1 MDRVGSMKIKRT
13 KVKRSKVER
22 ILYPIVFVLLTIY
35 SVFLLYHFYFALQ
48 LATKFDSPEF
58 SAHFDANKLATWSKR
73 LNFANFITAFQVLEV
88 NGNNYFMLVLN
99 SIWYSIGSMVLS
111 LFFTSCTT
119 YVVCKYK
126 FFGRNFLYAMVIF
139 TMMLPVVGAMPATY
153 RFYKSINIINSPAIL
168 LTALGGFGGNFLIL
182 YSFYKGIAW
191 EYAEAAFI
199 DGAGHLKVYLQIM
212 LPMAL
217 PAISVLFVTG
227 FITHWNEYM
236 AISIYMPKMP
246 TLSYGL
252 YVYESNMKYLG
263 NQPVYFAGVLL
274 AVVPC
279 LALFLIS
286 QNTIMQTVHLG
297 GIKG

>member
-1 MDRVGSMKIKRT
+1 MAKIN
-13 KVKRSKVER
+13 RSKSEKV
-22 ILYPIVFVLLTIY
+22 LYSIVFVILCIY
-35 SVFLLYHFYFALQ
+35 SAFLLYHFYFAFQ
-48 LATKFDSPEF
+48 LATKHDSPEF
-58 SAHFDANKLATWSKR
+58 TSHFAINKLATWSEN
-73 LNFANFITAFQVLEV
+73 LNFSNFSLAFQVLNV
-88 NGNNYFMLVLN
+88 NKNSYLMLVFN
-99 SIWYSIGSMVLS
+99 SLWYSIGSMVLS

-126 FFGRNFLYAMVIF
+126 FLGRNFLYSMVIF
-139 TMMLPVVGAMPATY
+139 TMMLPIVGAMPATY
-153 RFYKSINIINSPAIL
+153 RFYKSINIINSPFIL

-182 YSFYKGIAW
+182 YAFYKGISW

-199 DGAGHLKVYLQIM
+199 DGANNRKVYFSIM

-227 FITHWNEYM
+227 FISHWNEYM
-236 AISIYMPKMP
+236 AISIYMPQMP
-246 TLSYGL
+246 TLAYGL
-252 YVYESNMKYLG
+252 YIYESNMKYLG

-274 AVVPC
+274 AVIPC
-279 LALFLIS
+279 LVLFCIF

>member
-1 MDRVGSMKIKRT
+1 MGKIKR
-13 KVKRSKVER
+13 SKFER
-22 ILYPIVFVLLTIY
+22 VLFSVVFVILAIH
-35 SVFLLYHFYFALQ
+35 SIFILYHFYFALQ
-48 LATKFDSPEF
+48 LATKLDSPEF
-58 SAHFDANKLATWSKR
+58 SLHFVGNKLASWSEN
-73 LNFANFITAFQVLEV
+73 LNFENFSTALSVLKV
-88 NGNNYFMLVLN
+88 NGNTYLMLVFN
-99 SIWYSIGSMVLS
+99 SVWYSVGSMILS

-126 FFGRNFLYAMVIF
+126 FFGRNFLYSMVIF
-139 TMMLPVVGAMPATY
+139 TMMLPIVGAMPATY
-153 RFYKSINIINSPAIL
+153 RFYKTINIVNSPAIL
-168 LTALGGFGGNFLIL
+168 LTALGGFSGNFLIL
-182 YSFYKGIAW
+182 YSFYKGISW

-199 DGAGHLKVYLQIM
+199 DGANNTKVYFSIM

-227 FITHWNEYM
+227 FISHWNEYM
-236 AISIYMPKMP
+236 AISIYMPQMP
-246 TLSYGL
+246 TLAYGL

-274 AVVPC
+274 AVIPC
-279 LALFLIS
+279 LVLFCIF

>member
-1 MDRVGSMKIKRT
+1 MAKIN
-13 KVKRSKVER
+13 RSKSEKV
-22 ILYPIVFVLLTIY
+22 LYSIVFVILCVY
-35 SVFLLYHFYFALQ
+35 SAFLLYHFYFALQ
-48 LATKFDSPEF
+48 LATKHDSPEF
-58 SAHFDANKLATWSKR
+58 SLHFVNNKLATWSEN
-73 LNFANFITAFQVLEV
+73 LNFSNFSLAFQVLNA
-88 NGNNYFMLVLN
+88 NGHSYLMLVFN
-99 SIWYSIGSMVLS
+99 SLWYSIGSMVLS

-126 FFGRNFLYAMVIF
+126 FFGRNFLYSMVIF
-139 TMMLPVVGAMPATY
+139 TMMLPIVGAMPATY
-153 RFYKSINIINSPAIL
+153 RFYKTINIINSPFIL

-182 YSFYKGIAW
+182 YAFYKGIAW

-199 DGAGHLKVYLQIM
+199 DGANNRKVYFSIM

-227 FITHWNEYM
+227 FISHWNEYM
-236 AISIYMPKMP
+236 AISIYMPQMP
-246 TLSYGL
+246 TLAYGL
-252 YVYESNMKYLG
+252 YIYESNMKYLG

-274 AVVPC
+274 AVIPC
-279 LALFLIS
+279 LVLFCIF

>member
-1 MDRVGSMKIKRT
+1 MA
-13 KVKRSKVER
+13 KVNRSKSEKV
-22 ILYPIVFVLLTIY
+22 LFSIVFVILFIY
-35 SVFLLYHFYFALQ
+35 SVFLLYHFYFAMQ
-48 LATKFDSPEF
+48 LATKQNSPEF
-58 SAHFDANKLATWSKR
+58 SSDFVSNRLGTWSKN
-73 LNFANFITAFQVLEV
+73 LNFANFASAFQVLNV
-88 NGNNYFMLVLN
+88 NGNSYLMLVFN
-99 SIWYSIGSMVLS
+99 SVWYSVGSMILS

-126 FFGRNFLYAMVIF
+126 FFARNFLYSMVIF
-139 TMMLPVVGAMPATY
+139 TMMLPIVGAMPATY
-153 RFYKSINIINSPAIL
+153 RFYKTINIINSPLIL
-168 LTALGGFGGNFLIL
+168 VTALGGFGGNFLIL
-182 YSFYKGIAW
+182 YSFYKGISW

-199 DGAGHLKVYLQIM
+199 DGANHTKVYFSIM

-227 FITHWNEYM
+227 FISHWNEYM
-236 AISIYMPKMP
+236 AISIYMPLMP
-246 TLSYGL
+246 TLAYGL

-274 AVVPC
+274 AVIPC
-279 LALFLIS
+279 LVLFCIF

>member
-1 MDRVGSMKIKRT
+1 MAKIM
-13 KVKRSKVER
+13 RSKFER
-22 ILYPIVFVLLTIY
+22 VLYAFVFVILLVY
-35 SVFLLYHFYFALQ
+35 SLFILYHFYFALQ
-48 LATKFDSPEF
+48 LATKANSPEF
-58 SAHFDANKLATWSKR
+58 SQHFVSNKLGTWSKN
-73 LNFANFITAFQVLEV
+73 LNFENFMTAFQVLEV
-88 NGNNYFMLVLN
+88 NKNTYFMLVFN
-99 SIWYSIGSMVLS
+99 SIWYSVGSMLLS

-126 FFGRNFLYAMVIF
+126 FFGRNFLYSMVIF
-139 TMMLPVVGAMPATY
+139 TMMLPIVGAMPATY
-153 RFYKSINIINSPAIL
+153 RFYKTINIINSPMIL

-199 DGAGHLKVYLQIM
+199 DGANNTKVYFSIM

-227 FITHWNEYM
+227 FISHWNEYM
-236 AISIYMPKMP
+236 AISIYMPQMP
-246 TLSYGL
+246 TLAYGL

-263 NQPVYFAGVLL
+263 NQPVYFAGGLL

-279 LALFLIS
+279 LVLFLIF

>member
-1 MDRVGSMKIKRT
+1 MSKIKR
-13 KVKRSKVER
+13 SKGER
-22 ILYPIVFVLLTIY
+22 ILFSAVFALLAVYALFI
-35 SVFLLYHFYFALQ
+35 LYHFYFALQ
-48 LATKFDSPEF
+48 LATKANSAEF
-58 SAHFDANKLATWSKR
+58 SKNFAENKLAAWSEN
-73 LNFANFITAFQVLEV
+73 LNLKNFVTAFTALEV
-88 NGNNYFMLVLN
+88 NKTSYLRLVFN
-99 SIWYSIGSMVLS
+99 SLWYSVGSMVLS

-126 FFGRNFLYAMVIF
+126 FFGRNFLYGMVIF
-139 TMMLPVVGAMPATY
+139 TMMLPIVGAMPATY

-168 LTALGGFGGNFLIL
+168 LTALGGFGGNFFIL
-182 YSFYKGIAW
+182 YAFFKGISW

-199 DGAGHLKVYLQIM
+199 DGANHVKVFFSIM

-217 PAISVLFVTG
+217 PAVSVLFITG

-236 AISIYMPKMP
+236 AISIYMPQIP
-246 TLSYGL
+246 TLAYGL
-252 YVYESNMKYLG
+252 YIYESNMKYLG

-279 LALFLIS
+279 LVLFCVF

>member
-1 MDRVGSMKIKRT
+1 MGKIKR
-13 KVKRSKVER
+13 SKFER
-22 ILYPIVFVLLTIY
+22 VLFSVVFVILAIH
-35 SVFLLYHFYFALQ
+35 SIFILYHFYFALQ
-48 LATKFDSPEF
+48 LATKLDSPEF
-58 SAHFDANKLATWSKR
+58 SLHFVGNKLASWSEN
-73 LNFANFITAFQVLEV
+73 LNFENFSTALSVLKV
-88 NGNNYFMLVLN
+88 NGNTYLMLVFN
-99 SIWYSIGSMVLS
+99 SVWYSVGSMILS

-126 FFGRNFLYAMVIF
+126 FFGRNFLYSMVIF
-139 TMMLPVVGAMPATY
+139 TMMLPIVGAMPATY
-153 RFYKSINIINSPAIL
+153 RFYKTINIVNSPAIL
-168 LTALGGFGGNFLIL
+168 LTALGGFSGNFLIL
-182 YSFYKGIAW
+182 YSFYKGISW

-199 DGAGHLKVYLQIM
+199 DGANNTKVYFSIM

-227 FITHWNEYM
+227 FISHWNEYM
-236 AISIYMPKMP
+236 AISIYMPQMP
-246 TLSYGL
+246 TLAYGL

-274 AVVPC
+274 AVIPC
-279 LALFLIS
+279 LILFCIF

>member
-1 MDRVGSMKIKRT
+1 MTNVKKTKTKRT
-13 KVKRSKVER
+13 KINRSKVER
-22 ILYPIVFVLLTIY
+22 ILYPIVFVCLTIY
-35 SVFLLYHFYFALQ
+35 SLFLLYHFYFALQ
-48 LATKFDSPEF
+48 LATKLDSPEF
-58 SAHFDANKLATWSKR
+58 TSHFYTNKLATWSK
-73 LNFANFITAFQVLEV
+73 NFNLANFITAFQVLKV
-88 NGNNYFMLVLN
+88 SNSNYFMLVFN
-99 SIWYSIGSMVLS
+99 SLWYSIGSMVLS

-126 FFGRNFLYAMVIF
+126 FFGRNFLYSMVIF
-139 TMMLPVVGAMPATY
+139 TMMLPVVGAMPATF
-153 RFYKSINIINSPAIL
+153 RFYKTINIVNSPAIL

-182 YSFYKGIAW
+182 YSFFKNISW

-199 DGAGHLKVYLQIM
+199 DGAGHTKVFFKIM

-236 AISIYMPKMP
+236 AISIYMPQMP
-246 TLSYGL
+246 TLAYGL
-252 YVYESNMKYLG
+252 YIYESNMKYLG

-279 LALFLIS
+279 LVLFLIS